1 MTDDVVRKLMY
12 GQQGSTTEKKDVKGI
27 KVNESQKVVVIE
39 NGGVRYQVPSVRLVE
54 SLVQENSRLK
64 SELMQV
70 RTDIK
75 KLTEALKKM
84 DNSISGLEREMATKA
99 DIYGND

>member
-1 MTDDVVRKLMY
+1 MTNDTIRNLMY
-12 GQQGSTTEKKDVKGI
+12 GQKTNTTEKKETKGI
-27 KVNESQKVVVIE
+27 KINESQKVVVIE
-39 NGGVRYQVPSVRLVE
+39 NGGVKYQLPSVRLVE
-54 SLVQENSRLK
+54 SLVQENTRLK
-64 SELMQV
+64 AELMQT

-84 DNSISGLEREMATKA
+84 DNSISELEREVATKA